1 MNKYILFESLFKS
14 QNPDFNIRVPID
26 ITPITISTFNT
37 PYLNINNF
45 SLISWLSTFG
55 IIIIVVLT
63 AYWFFLILKIIF
75 DAIKASEKAEDLK
88 KVFDRLRRLFI
99 SIAIF
104 FLFPLV
110 LSLVGIFAGFGN
122 VFQWPEMFSFCK
134 VEVQDDGSIK
144 SSTEERKLFF
154 YQVLFSLE
162 DNSIEGQSR
171 IETARA
177 ICFGRGGS

>member
-1 MNKYILFESLFKS
+1 MDKYILFEYLFRS
-14 QNPDFNIRVPID
+14 QNNDFNIKVPIN
-26 ITPITISTFNT
+26 ITPVTISTFNT

-45 SLISWLSTFG
+45 SLISWLSTLG

-88 KVFDRLRRLFI
+88 KVLGRLRRLFI

-104 FLFPLV
+104 FLFPLI

-122 VFQWPEMFSFCK
+122 VFQWPEMFSFCNVDAK
-134 VEVQDDGSIK
+134 EDGTVT
-144 SSTEERKLFF
+144 SSTEKGTLFF
-154 YQVLFSLE
+154 YQVLFSLQ

-171 IETARA
+171 IERART
-177 ICFGRGGS
+177 ICFGRGDS

>member
-104 FLFPLV
+104 FLFPLI

-122 VFQWPEMFSFCK
+122 VFQWPEMFSFCT
-134 VEVQDDGSIK
+134 VEVQNESIT
-144 SSTEERKLFF
+144 SSTENRKLFF
-154 YQVLFSLE
+154 YQVLLDLE
-162 DNSIEGQSR
+162 DNSITGQTR
-171 IETARA
+171 IEQARS
-177 ICFGRGGS
+177 ICFDQGN